1 MSRMLTNKQIFI
13 SEIEKFKSQ
22 LSETSQT
29 YFEQVVKAKKV
40 NRKEK
45 EKSEIVK
52 SEILKF
58 LQANKN
64 KMFSRDEIAKS
75 LFDNAD
81 IDEQYLLNDKNEI
94 AYNSITAFAN
104 QLAELG
110 TISKMEVKQGK
121 SKKVKYFLK

>member
-1 MSRMLTNKQIFI
+1 MLTNKQIFI

-58 LQANKN
+58 LQENRN

-81 IDEQYLLNDKNEI
+81 IDEQYLLNDKGEI

-121 SKKVKYFLK
+121 TKKVKYFLK

>member
-1 MSRMLTNKQIFI
+1 MMTNKQVFI
-13 SEIEKFKSQ
+13 SEIENLKSQ
-22 LSETSQT
+22 LSENAQN
-29 YFEQVVKAKKV
+29 YFEQVVKAKKI

-45 EKSEIVK
+45 EKSEIIK

-58 LQANKN
+58 LQENRN

-81 IDEQYLLNDKNEI
+81 IDEQYLLNDKGEI

-121 SKKVKYFLK
+121 AKKVKYFLK

>member
-1 MSRMLTNKQIFI
+1 MLTNKQVFI
-13 SEIEKFKSQ
+13 SEIENLKSQ
-22 LSETSQT
+22 LSENAQT

>member
-1 MSRMLTNKQIFI
+1 MMTNKQVFI
-13 SEIEKFKSQ
+13 SEIENLKSQ
-22 LSETSQT
+22 LSENAQN
-29 YFEQVVKAKKV
+29 YFEQVVKAKKI

-45 EKSEIVK
+45 EKSEILK

-58 LQANKN
+58 LQENKN

-121 SKKVKYFLK
+121 TKKVKYFLK

>member
-1 MSRMLTNKQIFI
+1 MMTNKQVFI

-22 LSETSQT
+22 LSENAQT

-58 LQANKN
+58 LQENKN

-75 LFDNAD
+75 LYDNVE
-81 IDEQYLLNDKNEI
+81 IDEQYLLNDKGEI

-121 SKKVKYFLK
+121 TKKVKYFLK

>member
-1 MSRMLTNKQIFI
+1 MMTNKQVFI
-13 SEIEKFKSQ
+13 SEIENLKSQ
-22 LSETSQT
+22 LSENAQN

-45 EKSEIVK
+45 EKSEILK

-58 LQANKN
+58 LQENKN

-121 SKKVKYFLK
+121 TKKVKYFLK

>member
-1 MSRMLTNKQIFI
+1 MLTNKQIFI

-58 LQANKN
+58 LQENRN

-75 LFDNAD
+75 LFDNVD
-81 IDEQYLLNDKNEI
+81 IDEQYLLNDKGEI

-121 SKKVKYFLK
+121 TKKVKYFLK